1 MTFPLH
7 AVQHVRRM
15 RGGAQ
20 AHLLRASDEKFYV
33 TKFSNNPQHTR
44 VLANE
49 MFASLLGRWLGLPMP
64 DVAVIE
70 VYDWLLEHSPEL
82 CFENIGQRT
91 KCSHG
96 RQFASLYA
104 CDPQEE
110 IHLDYLP
117 DSMFF
122 KVRNVA
128 DFARVLVL
136 DKWTG
141 NADGRQAVFSK
152 KAKQR
157 LYTAT
162 FIDQGYCFNAGEW
175 DFPDSPLRGVYAR
188 NCVYTT
194 VTGWDAFEPALT
206 KVEQAEPMDIW
217 RCAQVVPSEWYDH
230 DSYALETLV
239 ETMYERRLKIRDL
252 ITAFRKSTRQP
263 FPGWTATGQIS
274 CSRDA
279 HPKSARLSIE

>member
-15 RGGAQ
+15 RGGSQ

-49 MFASLLGRWLGLPMP
+49 MFGSLLGRWLGLPMP

-70 VYDWLLEHSPEL
+70 VYDWLIEHSPEL

-91 KCSHG
+91 KCSNG

-136 DKWTG
+136 DKWTS
-141 NADGRQAVFSK
+141 NSDGRQAVFSK

-157 LYTAT
+157 LYKAT

-175 DFPDSPLRGVYAR
+175 NFPDSPLRGVYGR
-188 NCVYTT
+188 NCAYKN

-206 KVEQAEPMDIW
+206 KAERAEPMDLW
-217 RCAQVVPSEWYDH
+217 RCAQGVPSEWYDH
-230 DSYALETLV
+230 DSNALQTLV
-239 ETMYERRLKIRDL
+239 ETLDKRRLKIRDL
-252 ITAFRKSTRQP
+252 ITAFRNSTRQP
-263 FPGWTATGQIS
+263 FPNWKATSQIS
-274 CSRDA
+274 SLHNLTQNLA
-279 HPKSARLSIE
+279 SL